1 MPEPV
6 LGEDGHYLHFNDVYG
21 TQEALEIAVTQET
34 TSKKRKTAL
43 PFNVTQQHVKNV
55 NLVIQCEEC
64 QLWRLLFSK
73 KKLNSQNIA
82 ELEKVI
88 EDISYTCG
96 ASFEDIQ
103 LPDDI
108 EVFVKIHSCND
119 PIEKLYYSCGF
130 QAICVYCGSTLQLI
144 HSDEYYPQCV
154 LCTDKSPIKRTTR
167 RRIEH

>member
-6 LGEDGHYLHFNDVYG
+6 LGEDGHYLHFIDVYG
-21 TQEALEIAVTQET
+21 TQEALEIAITQET
-34 TSKKRKTAL
+34 TSKKRKTSL
-43 PFNVTQQHVKNV
+43 SFNVTQQHVKNV

-64 QLWRLLFSK
+64 QLWHLLFSK
-73 KKLNSQNIA
+73 RKLNSQNIA

-108 EVFVKIHSCND
+108 
-119 PIEKLYYSCGF
+119 
-130 QAICVYCGSTLQLI
+130 
-144 HSDEYYPQCV
+144 
-154 LCTDKSPIKRTTR
+154 
-167 RRIEH
+167 